1 MHFKIPCVFLR
12 SGIMVIQGCLSA
24 QEWLTM
30 AKIALEAFYAL
41 PERVFMTEDQVEA
54 LAAAKKAG
62 SKKRRNELGAE
73 DFDDLA
79 AVLL

>member
-1 MHFKIPCVFLR
+1 
-12 SGIMVIQGCLSA
+12 MVIQGCLSA

-30 AKIALEAFYAL
+30 AKIALYAFYAL
-41 PERVFMTEDQVEA
+41 PERVFMTQGQVEA

-62 SKKRRNELGAE
+62 NKKRRNEWGAE

-79 AVLL
+79 AVLLCCSPTEAAFGK